1 MMMNI
6 PQITEADIRPLAT
19 DQSWSRGEDYY
30 YSYRV
35 EAIIWRDGLLIA
47 EVEGS
52 EYEPYIVQVE
62 FDGNQICSTNCT
74 CPYDWDG
81 DCKHI
86 IAALLYLCHRRDD
99 IEQRPSVNEL
109 IASLSHSQ
117 LIELITDLS
126 CLHPA
131 IIEDIERIVSSGSY
145 SS

>member
-30 YSYRV
+30 YSYQV
-35 EAIIWRDGLLIA
+35 GSIFWRDGLLIA

-52 EYEPYIVQVE
+52 KYEPYVVQVE
-62 FDGNQICSTNCT
+62 FVGNQIRFTDCT

-86 IAALLYLCHRRDD
+86 IAALLYLCYRRND
-99 IEQRPSVNEL
+99 IEQRPSVKEL
-109 IASLSHSQ
+109 IAKLNRVQ

-126 CLHPA
+126 YLHPA
-131 IIEDIERIVSSGSY
+131 IIDDIEQNTSSDSY